1 MGGRSRTR
9 LDCLDI
15 LTGDEASAVLRHL
28 LSSYPELI
36 PDARQAANA
45 LLATVSM
52 TDVAGSVFEAL
63 IALDLDDLDA
73 GPRTAGYVEPSEAAW
88 AVTENVTAP
97 YFRDRSGG

>member
-1 MGGRSRTR
+1 MKRRRSSERRHSMAGRSRTT
-9 LDCLDI
+9 LDCLDV

-45 LLATVSM
+45 LLATVSFS
-52 TDVAGSVFEAL
+52 DIARSVFEAL

-73 GPRTAGYVEPSEAAW
+73 GPRAAGYVELSEA
-88 AVTENVTAP
+88 P
-97 YFRDRSGG
+97 GR